1 MARSNKSIFI
11 ALAANVAIGVT
22 KFIAGSVTGSGAM
35 ISEGVHSVVD
45 SVNELLLLYGIYR
58 SNRKR
63 DKQHPFG
70 YGRDLYFW
78 SFIVA
83 ILIFALGAGV
93 SFYQGIMHLKSPRL
107 TDHLGWNYGVLAL
120 SFLFDGSSFWV
131 ALKGFNKTRNSG
143 PIRRKESLWAAIVRS
158 KDPASFM
165 VLFEDGAAMLGV
177 SVVALCLAIEGWTK
191 NPYMDGIASIGVGL
205 ILTIASAFLAR
216 ESRSLLMGEGISEET
231 EQQIISII
239 KEDSAVIKVK
249 RIFSMYESP
258 DEVLLV
264 ALISFDPQITTE
276 TLTEK
281 IDAIK
286 QRIRKRYPK
295 LNYIIIQPEE

>member
-11 ALAANVAIGVT
+11 ALGANIAIGVI
-22 KFIAGSVTGSGAM
+22 KFIAGSITRSGAM

-83 ILIFALGAGV
+83 ILIFGLGAGV
-93 SFYQGIMHLKSPRL
+93 SFYQGVTHLKSPRL
-107 TDHLGWNYGVLAL
+107 TDHLGWNYLVLAL

-143 PIRRKESLWAAIVRS
+143 VIHRKESLWAAIVRS

-191 NPYMDGIASIGVGL
+191 NPYMDGVASIGVGL

-231 EQQIISII
+231 EQRIIVLI
-239 KEDSAVIKVK
+239 KEDPAVIKVK

-281 IDAIK
+281 IDGIK
-286 QRIRKRYPK
+286 ERIRKRYPK